1 MEKEKSDLKIKDEQS
16 EKEIIRLN
24 GVIEET
30 NQRVLNLENKKGQ
43 LKAEIDNFKN

>member
-24 GVIEET
+24 GLIEER
-30 NQRVLNLENKKGQ
+30 NQRV
-43 LKAEIDNFKN
+43 